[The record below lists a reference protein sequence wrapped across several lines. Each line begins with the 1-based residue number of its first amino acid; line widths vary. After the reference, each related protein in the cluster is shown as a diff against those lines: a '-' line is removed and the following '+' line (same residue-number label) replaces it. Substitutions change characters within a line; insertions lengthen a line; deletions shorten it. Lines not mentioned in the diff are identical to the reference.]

1 MPRANVSAALISS
14 QYKGEPKKPLPST
27 IGSIYLRKFS
37 KCSATSKC
45 TTKSTVQSTP

>member
-1 MPRANVSAALISS
+1 MPRARVSAALISS

-37 KCSATSKC
+37 KQCPIQ
-45 TTKSTVQSTP
+45 STVQSTP

>member
-37 KCSATSKC
+37 KDLAITKC
-45 TTKSTVQSTP
+45 PITSTVQSTP

>member
-37 KCSATSKC
+37 KCSANHKC
-45 TTKSTVQSTP
+45 TTKSTAQNTP